1 MKYIEVYYKK
11 KFSKEFDGG
20 PYTYKCGNGFTDY
33 QVGDIVAVE
42 TCYGLE
48 IARVTKAAKI
58 SEHSKGRATRYI
70 HCLVEGVGKVTQKK
84 EERRARYES
93 ITASLW

>member
-11 KFSKEFDGG
+11 KFSKEFDAG
-20 PYTYKCGNGFTDY
+20 PYTYKCQKGHGY

-93 ITASLW
+93 ITESLW